1 MSEHSVIIDCDPG
14 QDDAI
19 AVLLALASP
28 EFEVLGITTV
38 AGNVPLSLTSLN
50 ARKVRELAG
59 RPDVPVFA
67 GADRPLKR
75 ALMTAEEVHGKTG
88 LDGIVLP
95 DPRLALDP
103 RHAADFIV
111 EAVMARPVGT
121 VTLVPVAPLTNIALA
136 LKKEPTLAKRLRG
149 IVLMGGAI
157 GLGNVTPATEFNIHV
172 DPEAAD
178 IVFKSGAA
186 LTMLGLDVTHQ
197 AISTPARVA
206 AIRNLGTPLGR
217 TVAAWLDFYNRHD
230 SERYGT
236 EGGPL
241 HDPCAVAYVL
251 WPELFQGKFCHVAV
265 ETEGKFTAGHTLV
278 EWWAPKRR
286 PPLGSPNCT
295 VIAKIDHETFFRR
308 LIERL
313 GRL

>member
-1 MSEHSVIIDCDPG
+1 MTEHPIIIDCDPG

-19 AVLLALASP
+19 AVLLTLASP
-28 EFEVLGITTV
+28 EFKVLGITTV
-38 AGNVPLSLTSLN
+38 AGNVPLRLTSLN

-59 RPDVPVFA
+59 RLDVPVFA

-75 ALMTAEEVHGKTG
+75 ALITAEEVHGKTG
-88 LDGIVLP
+88 LDGIALP
-95 DPRLALDP
+95 EPRLPLDP

-111 EAVMARPVGT
+111 EAVMTLPAGT
-121 VTLVPVAPLTNIALA
+121 VTLIPVAPLTNIALA
-136 LKKEPTLAKRLRG
+136 IKKAPSLAKRLRG

-157 GLGNVTPATEFNIHV
+157 GLGNITPATEFNIHV

-178 IVFKSGAA
+178 IVFRSGASLA
-186 LTMLGLDVTHQ
+186 MLGLDVTHQ

-217 TVAAWLDFYNRHD
+217 AVAAWLDFYNRHD
-230 SERYGT
+230 AERYGT

-265 ETEGKFTAGHTLV
+265 ETEGRLTAGHTLV

-286 PPLGSPNCT
+286 PPLGPPNCT